1 MKAPVRVAVTGAAGQ
16 IGYASAVV
24 VIFFVIIIMLSLLL
38 LYARQ
43 KSKWNA

>member
-1 MKAPVRVAVTGAAGQ
+1 MRFKTVKKVAMAGLL
-16 IGYASAVV
+16 
-24 VIFFVIIIMLSLLL
+24 LSLLL